1 MCCPYLDIQISANK
15 PDYRPY
21 PESSDNSL
29 GAALKR
35 KRLDLGFTQQEVA
48 DLLGIRKDSYQ
59 KHERNIYLPHITRR
73 NEINEFLGYNYWND
87 GTSSLKNRLL
97 CYRISHRLTMSKL
110 AELTGISCSTIE
122 RIENGFPIST
132 PTHKK
137 ILLTLKTLH

>member
-110 AELTGISCSTIE
+110 AEMTGISCSTIE
-122 RIENGFPIST
+122 RIENASPAN
-132 PTHKK
+132 KYNQVK
-137 ILLTLKTLH
+137 LLETLGADQ